1 MDRRTWGK
9 QVGALAS
16 AAAVCAWRR
25 PAAAAADGS
34 NNGRPKYIF
43 INETADHR
51 HDLAFKMSLKLAE
64 KRAGVENALV
74 LLPRLPPATTLEQVA
89 VDLFERWKIGRSRGG
104 KGLLYVY
111 AQQENRFRI
120 EVSYALEG
128 ALPDAYCRRLEDAAQ
143 TYMLSEIP
151 QDFISELII
160 TMNLRAAG
168 ERDGADGLAAR
179 PEWMTT
185 RFLSGGGGVS
195 AKGYAP
201 TLEDYQ
207 AAVQTL
213 PPAAV
218 GDFQPAASPEEA
230 VRRYLA
236 SLELGLGD
244 PRLPLLTSGSRIF
257 RAVVPRNAAQ
267 QRRVAS
273 YFERAMPY
281 QLVQGDELA
290 YAVFRPGVPNLP
302 IVLRRGRDALWY
314 VDEPKSWTFFHRF
327 EDGTDFYPKFDDLPL
342 LGALQRLHLPHALE
356 PIYRQ
361 RVVTPPVLPYPVD
374 LNGIVADIQAQIAKN
389 PGDARL
395 HAALADV
402 YFFEMNWL
410 ARALASYESAAR
422 LAPDRLE
429 YRWRLVDLYLNSSQI
444 EPFLAEL
451 GALARQLPRD
461 ATAQQWYRYYRDA
474 YTFKPGEFFATR
486 EGGTV
491 AIAASQRR

>member
-9 QVGALAS
+9 QIGALAGV
-16 AAAVCAWRR
+16 AATCAWRWPAVATAAEGNNDR
-25 PAAAAADGS
+25 P
-34 NNGRPKYIF
+34 RYIF

-64 KRAGVENALV
+64 KRSGVENALV
-74 LLPRLPPATTLEQVA
+74 LLPRLPAATTLEHLA
-89 VDLFERWKIGRSRGG
+89 VDLFERWKIGQARGG

-111 AQQENRFRI
+111 AQEENRFRI

-128 ALPDAYCRRLEDAAQ
+128 TLPDSYCRRLEEAAR

-151 QDFISELII
+151 QDFISELLI

-168 ERDGADGLAAR
+168 ERDGPDDVAAR

-195 AKGYAP
+195 AKGYAL
-201 TLEDYQ
+201 TLKDYED
-207 AAVQTL
+207 AVQTL
-213 PPAAV
+213 PPAAFK
-218 GDFQPAASPEEA
+218 DFQPAASAEQT

-236 SLELGLGD
+236 SLGLGLGD

-267 QRRVAS
+267 QRRILS
-273 YFERAMPY
+273 YFEKAMPY
-281 QLVQGDELA
+281 QLVKGDELA

-302 IVLRRGRDALWY
+302 IVLRKGRDALWY

-342 LGALQRLHLPHALE
+342 LGALQGLRLPHAHE

-361 RVVTPPVLPYPVD
+361 RTVTPPVLSYPVD
-374 LNGIVADIQAQIAKN
+374 LDGIVADIQAQIDET

-410 ARALASYESAAR
+410 TRALASYERAAR

-429 YRWRLVDLYLNSSQI
+429 YRWRLLDLYLNSSEI

-451 GALARQLPRD
+451 GALAHQMPRD
-461 ATAQQWYRYYRDA
+461 ATAQQWHRFYRDA

-486 EGGTV
+486 DG
-491 AIAASQRR
+491 